1 MNKGKLIK
9 ILGEGNLVI
18 PLYILKNFRKL
29 DLEMD
34 EFVFLMYLYNKE
46 NKLEF
51 NPDKIGKELNMDI
64 MEVMGYISLLGD
76 KGYLTLDVLK
86 SGDGVIEEVI
96 NLNPFYEK
104 LNTILINMVAL
115 DEPKKEED
123 IFPFIEKQI
132 GRPLNSLEIS
142 AVNGWLDNKVTEEL
156 IKKAFSI
163 ASDFGVSSIK
173 YIDKLIFDW
182 TKNGIKTV
190 DDLEKQ
196 EKSKQESE
204 PVDLD
209 IGDWNWLDDEEEYIG
224 N

>member
-142 AVNGWLDNKVTEEL
+142 AVNGWLDNKVTIEL

>member
-1 MNKGKLIK
+1 
-9 ILGEGNLVI
+9 
-18 PLYILKNFRKL
+18 
-29 DLEMD
+29 
-34 EFVFLMYLYNKE
+34 
-46 NKLEF
+46 
-51 NPDKIGKELNMDI
+51 MDI

-142 AVNGWLDNKVTEEL
+142 AVNGWLDNKVTIEL

>member
-142 AVNGWLDNKVTEEL
+142 AVNGWLDNKVTIEL

-204 PVDLD
+204 QVDLD